1 MDLLNFFKDH
11 MIYCNSEEAQTIIMF
26 YFQKKVIKIMIN
38 IKKNII
44 FNNYLFV
51 FNFDL
56 YDFIAF

>member
-1 MDLLNFFKDH
+1 
-11 MIYCNSEEAQTIIMF
+11 MF